1 MPARHDQE
9 RRSESKG
16 EMMGNSDPT
25 GFDNLSKLTNELKEI
40 EGREGGVKDPA
51 RADEVREGLVAAM
64 RGFVKSLYHFAEQ
77 LDCYH
82 KLFKVKK
89 TATAAMERIATE
101 RGCSSRTLY
110 RLLKNFNSSKQL
122 SLFVMDEMREQ
133 GIDPVL
139 TRHQALVGTLTEAP
153 EPANREE
160 AKASLTT
167 ARAKVLKIP
176 SVARKAR
183 TAPSAQAAQTTK
195 ATEATD
201 STGTDQIA
209 DVEIDEFA
217 TRIVRMFEE
226 RFGAYRGED
235 RDAQIR
241 SVLERVVN
249 SLGADVRELCI
260 DHRPECV
267 RKPAKSK
274 P

>member
-1 MPARHDQE
+1 
-9 RRSESKG
+9 
-16 EMMGNSDPT
+16 MMGNSDPT

-195 ATEATD
+195 ATD
-201 STGTDQIA
+201 
-209 DVEIDEFA
+209 A

>member
-1 MPARHDQE
+1 
-9 RRSESKG
+9 
-16 EMMGNSDPT
+16 MMGNSDST

-82 KLFKVKK
+82 NLFKAKK
-89 TATAAMERIATE
+89 TATTAMERIATE

-133 GIDPVL
+133 GLDPVL
-139 TRHQALVGTLTEAP
+139 GKHQPLVETLTAAP

-160 AKASLTT
+160 AKASLKA
-167 ARAKVLKIP
+167 ARAKVVKMAP
-176 SVARKAR
+176 AARNARTVR
-183 TAPSAQAAQTTK
+183 TAPTAETAQTAQTTD
-195 ATEATD
+195 TT
-201 STGTDQIA
+201 QIA
-209 DVEIDEFA
+209 DIEIDEFA
-217 TRIVRMFEE
+217 TRIVRMFQE
-226 RFGAYRGED
+226 RFGAYDGED
-235 RDAQIR
+235 RDEQIR
-241 SVLERVVN
+241 LVLERVVN
-249 SLGADVRELCI
+249 VLHADVHELRT
-260 DHRPECV
+260 DDRSDRV
-267 RKPAKSK
+267 RKPAKTK

>member
-16 EMMGNSDPT
+16 EKMGNSDST

-82 KLFKVKK
+82 NLFKAKK
-89 TATAAMERIATE
+89 TATTAMERIATE

-133 GIDPVL
+133 GLDPVL
-139 TRHQALVGTLTEAP
+139 GKHQPLVETLTAAP

-160 AKASLTT
+160 AKASLKA
-167 ARAKVLKIP
+167 ARAKVVKMAP
-176 SVARKAR
+176 AAR
-183 TAPSAQAAQTTK
+183 TASTVRAAPPVGTAQTAQTTDT
-195 ATEATD
+195 A
-201 STGTDQIA
+201 QIA
-209 DVEIDEFA
+209 EIEIEEFA
-217 TRIVRMFEE
+217 RRIVRMFED
-226 RFGAYRGED
+226 RYGSYRGED
-235 RDAQIR
+235 RDEQIR

-249 SLGADVRELCI
+249 VLHADVHELRTDNCP
-260 DHRPECV
+260 DRVGEHAKT
-267 RKPAKSK
+267 KP
-274 P
+274 